1 VDNSKFLS
9 EKEATKKFKM
19 LMEKGLKKFLKK
31 KIKNPIAK
39 KWIKREK
46 AVKKLD
52 LKGMLKQ

>member
-1 VDNSKFLS
+1 
-9 EKEATKKFKM
+9 
-19 LMEKGLKKFLKK
+19 MEKGLKKFLKK